1 MCTDVNVSIQEYVLC
16 NVGALHGRRI
26 FVQKMGMNCLA
37 ILKTPI
43 YRGCNSSTTLCVF
56 LHLTAVVY

>member
-26 FVQKMGMNCLA
+26 FVQKMGMNCLGTWKMA
-37 ILKTPI
+37 I
-43 YRGCNSSTTLCVF
+43 YSGCNSSITLRVSPF
-56 LHLTAVVY
+56 